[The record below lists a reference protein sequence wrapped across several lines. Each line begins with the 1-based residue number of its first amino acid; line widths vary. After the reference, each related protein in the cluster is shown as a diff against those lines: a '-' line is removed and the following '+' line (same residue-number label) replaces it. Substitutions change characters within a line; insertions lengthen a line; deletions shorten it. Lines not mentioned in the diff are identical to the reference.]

1 MGEMLVTTPNY
12 KIEISRGCVL
22 NPATS
27 DLFINGHHD
36 DGNLKGTAIAKT
48 LSTIIKISVS
58 KLQEYFKEVI

>member
-27 DLFINGHHD
+27 DLFSND
-36 DGNLKGTAIAKT
+36 VVNLNGTACAKT
-48 LSTIIKISVS
+48 LSTVIKISVG
-58 KLQEYFKEVI
+58 KLQDYFKKVR